1 MNSVVPALVRSQ
13 DDRRGM
19 ASAEARNE
27 YRLLLS
33 FLAEREYSAALHLLV
48 QARSRYPLDRAL
60 ERSIRLLEQYIG
72 SPRTRR
78 ARTTHH
84 LKEIFSMANINESL
98 QQLESLDGFVG
109 ASLVDSESGMVL
121 GMQGGGDY
129 QLELASALNTEVV
142 SAKRRAMKKLGLGD
156 TMEDILI
163 TLKDQ
168 YHIIRP
174 LRNRPAVFLYL
185 VTTRAKS
192 NLALARMELAQVDT
206 AINL

>member
-1 MNSVVPALVRSQ
+1 
-13 DDRRGM
+13 
-19 ASAEARNE
+19 
-27 YRLLLS
+27 
-33 FLAEREYSAALHLLV
+33 
-48 QARSRYPLDRAL
+48 
-60 ERSIRLLEQYIG
+60 
-72 SPRTRR
+72 
-78 ARTTHH
+78 
-84 LKEIFSMANINESL
+84 MANINESL
-98 QQLESLDGFVG
+98 RQLESLDGFVG

-156 TMEDILI
+156 SMEDILI

-185 VTTRAKS
+185 VTMRAKS